1 MSKRFP
7 RYYYLVAT
15 LVIFVTEVVIALYVN
30 DAVIRP
36 FLGDVLATILV
47 YTFIMG
53 VSNGKPL
60 PVASLALFISFC
72 VEIAQFFEL
81 VYRLNLDQYKFAL
94 VVLGTSFSLWD
105 LVMYCLGFFLI
116 CVVEW
121 YYAFAKAEQSSLPRQ

>member
-7 RYYYLVAT
+7 RYYYLLAT
-15 LVIFVTEVVIALYVN
+15 LLIFAIEVLIALFIN

-47 YTFIMG
+47 YTFLMG

-72 VEIAQFFEL
+72 VEIAQYFEL
-81 VYRLNLDQYKFAL
+81 VYLLHLEQYELAR

-105 LVMYCLGFFLI
+105 L
-116 CVVEW
+116 
-121 YYAFAKAEQSSLPRQ
+121 